1 MKKKELSKLGLTI
14 SYEKLDNGLE
24 IYLVPMI
31 DSKKYFM
38 TYATRY
44 GSTVNTFI
52 PNGSKKEVTV
62 PFGIAHFLEH
72 KMFEMED
79 GVDPFTFFSESGTDA
94 NAATGYDYTKYIC
107 SGTKN
112 FDDNLRYL
120 INYVNKPYFTDSNVE
135 KEKGIIA
142 EEINM
147 YKDEAIFALE
157 NTLRNNTYFEDL
169 HRYDIAGEISDIN
182 SITKED
188 LYLCYD
194 NFYSPRNMFILI
206 VGNFDVHQ
214 TLNIIKEECV
224 QLKNKYDSF
233 PKIKKVNEPSSV
245 KQRYQV
251 VPFNIT
257 VPKLMM
263 SIKLKR
269 NSFNIDDEFKL
280 DLYLHLIINVLFGVS
295 SKFREDV
302 LDNNLMTDFFTE
314 VERVEG
320 YRTIYMYA
328 ETTYPNELL
337 DKINNEFNNIII
349 EESDLERYKKVWIA
363 NEIKLTESVD
373 STSDTLFEDIIRYGD
388 VIGDQINIYKS
399 LNMKELNDV
408 ISKFNIKNN
417 SIVCYV
423 PKNMS
428 EFKLKIK

>member
-1 MKKKELSKLGLTI
+1 MRKIELSKLGLTVN
-14 SYEKLDNGLE
+14 YEKLDNGLE
-24 IYLVPMI
+24 IYLVPVLN
-31 DSKKYFM
+31 SKKYFM

-44 GSTVNTFI
+44 GSTVNTFT

-112 FDDNLRYL
+112 FNNNLRYL
-120 INYVNKPYFTDSNVE
+120 INYVNQPYFTDSNVE

-147 YKDEAIFALE
+147 YKDEAIFAIE
-157 NTLRNNTYFEDL
+157 NTLRLNTYFEDL
-169 HRYDIAGEISDIN
+169 HRYDIAGEVADIKA
-182 SITKED
+182 ITKED

-194 NFYSPRNMFILI
+194 NFYSPKNMFILI
-206 VGNFDVHQ
+206 VGNFDVNQ
-214 TLNIIKEECV
+214 TLAIIKEECIK
-224 QLKNKYDSF
+224 LKNKYDNL
-233 PKIKKVNEPSSV
+233 PKIKKLNEPSSV
-245 KQRYQV
+245 KTKQQV

-257 VPKLMM
+257 VPKVMM

-269 NSFNIDDEFKL
+269 SSINIDSEFKL
-280 DLYLHLIINVLFGVS
+280 DLYLHIIRNVLFGLS

-302 LDNNLMTDFFTE
+302 LDNNLMTDFFSD
-314 VERVEG
+314 VETVDG
-320 YRTIYMYA
+320 YRTIYIYS
-328 ETTYPNELL
+328 ETAYPNELL
-337 DKINNEFNNIII
+337 EKINNEFNNINIK
-349 EESDLERYKKVWIA
+349 EEDLQRCKKVWIA

-373 STSDTLFEDIIRYGD
+373 NTSDNLFDDIIRYGNVIDDKID
-388 VIGDQINIYKS
+388 VYRS
-399 LNMKELNDV
+399 LNMDELGEV
-408 ISKFNIKNN
+408 ISKFNVKNK
-417 SIVCYV
+417 SVVCYV

-428 EFKLKIK
+428 DFKLKTF